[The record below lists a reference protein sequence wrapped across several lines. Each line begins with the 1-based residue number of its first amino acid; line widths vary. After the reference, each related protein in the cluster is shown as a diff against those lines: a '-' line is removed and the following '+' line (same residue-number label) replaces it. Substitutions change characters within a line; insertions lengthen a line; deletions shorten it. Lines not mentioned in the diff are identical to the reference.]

1 MGRDFR
7 QDIQSIQVHLT
18 QGRFDVAIK
27 LCREVLDYAPREPN
41 TLYML
46 GVAAAQIGDAA
57 TTREAF
63 SQALTVT
70 PDRIDLLLN
79 FGNFLRETASPRLCT
94 SISEPRR
101 LLHKF
106 PKPGKHWQRRSCA

>member
-1 MGRDFR
+1 MKRDLR
-7 QDIQSIQVHLT
+7 RDVQNIQAQLM
-18 QGRFDVAIK
+18 QGRFDAGIK
-27 LCREVLDYAPREPN
+27 LCREVLAYAPREPN

-46 GVAAAQIGDAA
+46 GVAAAQIGDAV

-79 FGNFLRETASPRLCT
+79 FGNFLRETMRERRRCLF
-94 SISEPRR
+94 ISEPSP
-101 LLHKF
+101 LPHKCLRH
-106 PKPGKHWQRRSCA
+106 GKHWR

>member
-1 MGRDFR
+1 MERDFR
-7 QDIQSIQVHLT
+7 HDIQSIQAHLT
-18 QGRFDVAIK
+18 QGRFDAAIK

-63 SQALTVT
+63 SRALTVT

-79 FGNFLRETASPRLCT
+79 FGNFLQNFICT
-94 SISEPRR
+94 EV
-101 LLHKF
+101 
-106 PKPGKHWQRRSCA
+106 QRF